1 MEWGYKILVTGRSN
15 KTQLNKQNW
24 TNPFEQMLILPKL
37 ISPKDYLT
45 ILQIE
50 QNANWTDS
58 NSPIFNYTI
67 CSLNRFELTKKQIE
81 QCELNMILFNW
92 PLYNFKEGD

>member
-1 MEWGYKILVTGRSN
+1 
-15 KTQLNKQNW
+15 
-24 TNPFEQMLILPKL
+24 MLILPKF

-58 NSPIFNYTI
+58 YSPIFNYTI

-81 QCELNMILFNW
+81 QHELNMILFNW
-92 PLYNFKEGD
+92 PLYNFKEDDYHNWSKPQWIQAIGVRDVINF